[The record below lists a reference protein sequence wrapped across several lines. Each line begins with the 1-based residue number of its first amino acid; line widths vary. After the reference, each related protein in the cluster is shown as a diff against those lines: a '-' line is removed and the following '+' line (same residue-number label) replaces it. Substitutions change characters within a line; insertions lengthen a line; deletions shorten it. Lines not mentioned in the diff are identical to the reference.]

1 MDAEE
6 LEHRLLSILKED
18 PKASLGEIAD
28 RAGVA
33 RPTARKYI
41 EKLEE
46 EGAIVGYTVEID
58 PKKVN
63 HQSIAMVGIDVES
76 DQYVEATSELRD
88 LDSLTALYTAT
99 GDHMLMAE
107 LEATGS
113 TELNEIVSDQILSIQ
128 GVTTAC
134 PAVLQERLK

>member
-28 RAGVA
+28 QAGVA

-41 EKLEE
+41 QKLE
-46 EGAIVGYTVEID
+46 D

-76 DQYVEATSELRD
+76 DQYVEATSKLRN

-107 LEATGS
+107 LEATGT

>member
-1 MDAEE
+1 MDAGE

-18 PKASLGEIAD
+18 SKASLGEIAD
-28 RAGVA
+28 QAGVA

-63 HQSIAMVGIDVES
+63 HQSIAMVGIDIES
-76 DQYVEATSELRD
+76 DQYVEATSELRN
-88 LDSLTALYTAT
+88 LDSLTSLYTAT

-113 TELNEIVSDQILSIQ
+113 TELNEIVSNQILSIP

-134 PAVLQERLK
+134 PAVLQERLE

>member
-1 MDAEE
+1 MDADK
-6 LEHRLLSILKED
+6 LENRLISILKED
-18 PKASLGEIAD
+18 PKASLREIAD
-28 RAGVA
+28 KAGVA
-33 RPTARKYI
+33 QPTARKYI

-46 EGAIVGYTVEID
+46 EGAIVGYTVELD
-58 PKKVN
+58 PKQVN
-63 HQSIAMVGIDVES
+63 HQSIALVGIDVES
-76 DQYVEATSELRD
+76 DRYAAATNKLRE

-113 TELNEIVSDQILSIQ
+113 AELNEIVSNQILSIQ

>member
-1 MDAEE
+1 MDAEK
-6 LEHRLLSILKED
+6 LERRLLSILKED
-18 PKASLGEIAD
+18 PQASLGEIAD
-28 RAGVA
+28 QAGVA

-46 EGAIVGYTVEID
+46 EGAIIGYTVELD
-58 PKKVN
+58 PKKLN
-63 HQSIAMVGIDVES
+63 HQSIAMIGIDVES
-76 DQYVEATSELRD
+76 DQYAEATSKLRE

-107 LEATGS
+107 VEATGS
-113 TELNEIVSDQILSIQ
+113 TALNEIVSNKILSIP

>member
-18 PKASLGEIAD
+18 SKASLGEIAD
-28 RAGVA
+28 QAGVA

-41 EKLEE
+41 QKLEE

-63 HQSIAMVGIDVES
+63 HQSIAMVGIDIES
-76 DQYVEATSELRD
+76 DQYVEATSKLRD

>member
-6 LEHRLLSILKED
+6 LEHCLLSILKED

-28 RAGVA
+28 QAGVA

-76 DQYVEATSELRD
+76 DQYVEATSKLRD

>member
-1 MDAEE
+1 MAAEE
-6 LEHRLLSILKED
+6 LEQRLLSILKED

-28 RAGVA
+28 QAGVA

-76 DQYVEATSELRD
+76 DQYVEATSKLRD

>member
-1 MDAEE
+1 
-6 LEHRLLSILKED
+6 
-18 PKASLGEIAD
+18 
-28 RAGVA
+28 
-33 RPTARKYI
+33 
-41 EKLEE
+41 
-46 EGAIVGYTVEID
+46 
-58 PKKVN
+58 
-63 HQSIAMVGIDVES
+63 MVGIDVES
-76 DQYVEATSELRD
+76 DQYVEATSKLTD

-113 TELNEIVSDQILSIQ
+113 TELNEIVSNQILSIQ

>member
-6 LEHRLLSILKED
+6 LEHRLLSILKEN
-18 PKASLGEIAD
+18 PKSSLGEIAD
-28 RAGVA
+28 QAGVA

-58 PKKVN
+58 PKKVS
-63 HQSIAMVGIDVES
+63 HQSIAMVGIDIES
-76 DQYVEATSELRD
+76 DQYVEAITELRN

-113 TELNEIVSDQILSIQ
+113 TELNEIVSNQILSIS

-134 PAVLQERLK
+134 PAVLQERLE

>member
-1 MDAEE
+1 MDAGE

-18 PKASLGEIAD
+18 SKASLGEIAD
-28 RAGVA
+28 QAGVA

-63 HQSIAMVGIDVES
+63 HQSIAMVGIDIES
-76 DQYVEATSELRD
+76 DQYVEATSELGN
-88 LDSLTALYTAT
+88 LDSLTSLYTAT

-113 TELNEIVSDQILSIQ
+113 TELNEIVSNQILSIP

-134 PAVLQERLK
+134 PAVLQERLE

>member
-1 MDAEE
+1 MDAGE

-18 PKASLGEIAD
+18 SKASLGEIAD
-28 RAGVA
+28 QAGVA

-63 HQSIAMVGIDVES
+63 HQSIAMVGIDIES
-76 DQYVEATSELRD
+76 DQYVEATSELRN

-113 TELNEIVSDQILSIQ
+113 TELNEIVSNQILSIP

-134 PAVLQERLK
+134 PAVLQERLE